1 MSEEQKEG
9 IVVNPF
15 HHAGAEA
22 PQGGEQGNGQPSS
35 EATSGDGSSQSSNS
49 QSQQPDA
56 SGLPSGATDTP
67 PTSSSATSSTSTSQP
82 PSGLSGFIQKIEGAA
97 EQVIEKAETAVE
109 GFAQEV
115 KDFVANAPSQ
125 PAVPPVVTPQTPPA
139 PIVTGGL
146 VNGNVVNPVA
156 SLMPQQ
162 PTGIKGSPA
171 PHTDI
176 IGTRDMSLKVELKEE
191 APAVVAPVTKE
202 EAVVLPAVQTG
213 ISEVDQIVA
222 GLMKNASLEAKII
235 INTITE
241 YIVKM
246 KPGKPIAL
254 KDGTM
259 LQVGFYNALL
269 SAINNLEADFRPTMQ
284 AILALLHHHR
294 EGAFKETHVFR
305 FVEHI
310 PLSTD
315 HRFGFRKI
323 ITLLKT
329 LANPATRQ
337 DLLRQIH
344 FENVT
349 KYGLNERGR
358 VKLAAFFGK

>member
-15 HHAGAEA
+15 HKQGAEA
-22 PQGGEQGNGQPSS
+22 PQGGEQGNAQASS
-35 EATSGDGSSQSSNS
+35 VVTSGD
-49 QSQQPDA
+49 A
-56 SGLPSGATDTP
+56 TP
-67 PTSSSATSSTSTSQP
+67 PSQP
-82 PSGLSGFIQKIEGAA
+82 PSPSENSAPASQSSQTATAATTASGESSSSLSPASGLTGFIQKIEGAA
-97 EQVIEKAETAVE
+97 EQVIEKVESVVE
-109 GFAQEV
+109 GAVQEV
-115 KDFVANAPSQ
+115 KDFVAPSTSQ
-125 PAVPPVVTPQTPPA
+125 PAVTPVVAPQTPPA

-162 PTGIKGSPA
+162 PTGIKGSPS
-171 PHTDI
+171 PHTNA
-176 IGTRDMSLKVELKEE
+176 IGTRDMSLKVEMTPEAPAPVVKEE
-191 APAVVAPVTKE
+191 AA
-202 EAVVLPAVQTG
+202 VLPAVQTG
-213 ISEVDQIVA
+213 ITEVDQIVA

-246 KPGKPIAL
+246 KPGKPIAQ
-254 KDGTM
+254 KDGVM
-259 LQVGFYNALL
+259 QQVGFYNALL
-269 SAINNLEADFRPTMQ
+269 GAINNLEADFRPTMQ

-310 PLSTD
+310 PLSTE

-344 FENVT
+344 FEQVT
-349 KYGLNERGR
+349 KYGLTERGR

>member
-22 PQGGEQGNGQPSS
+22 PQGGEQGNGQASS
-35 EATSGDGSSQSSNS
+35 AATSGDAATPSQSSSSQSP
-49 QSQQPDA
+49 Q
-56 SGLPSGATDTP
+56 

-97 EQVIEKAETAVE
+97 EQVIEKAEAAVE
-109 GFAQEV
+109 EV
-115 KDFVANAPSQ
+115 AADIKAFVVDAPSQ
-125 PAVPPVVTPQTPPA
+125 PAVPPVVTPQTPSA
-139 PIVTGGL
+139 PIVVGGL

-162 PTGIKGSPA
+162 PTGMKGSPS
-171 PHTDI
+171 PHTNV
-176 IGTRDMSLKVELKEE
+176 IGTQDRSLKVE
-191 APAVVAPVTKE
+191 APAVVVKE

-213 ISEVDQIVA
+213 ISEVDQVVEN
-222 GLMKNASLEAKII
+222 LMKNAGIEAKII
-235 INTITE
+235 INTLKE

-246 KPGKPIAL
+246 KPGKPIAQAE
-254 KDGTM
+254 GTM

-284 AILALLHHHR
+284 AILALLHAHKD
-294 EGAFKETHVFR
+294 GAFKETHVFR

-310 PLSTD
+310 PLSTA

-344 FENVT
+344 FEQVT